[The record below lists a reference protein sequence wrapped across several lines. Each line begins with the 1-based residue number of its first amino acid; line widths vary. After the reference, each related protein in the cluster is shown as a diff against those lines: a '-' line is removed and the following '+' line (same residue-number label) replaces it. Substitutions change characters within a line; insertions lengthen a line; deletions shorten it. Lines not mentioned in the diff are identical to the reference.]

1 MSSGSK
7 PVNGSGFALLEVLI
21 ASGLIAT
28 IAAGASILVSMA
40 WHASRQ
46 SRTRTI
52 ATMVAAEKIEQ
63 LRSLAWT
70 HVSTTGPAISL
81 SYSDVTADLSN
92 DPVTD
97 DGRGLMTSPAGTLT
111 SNIVGYVDYLDAN
124 GRWIGRG
131 PAAPPPAVYVRR
143 WAVRPL
149 ASDPDNTLVFEVV
162 AGARGPNGAMLSD
175 MIRLVTIEARQ

>member
-1 MSSGSK
+1 MFSESR
-7 PVNGSGFALLEVLI
+7 PVNAWGFALLEVLI

-28 IAAGASILVSMA
+28 IAAGASVMISMA
-40 WHASRQ
+40 WHSTRQ
-46 SRTRTI
+46 SRARTI

-70 HVSTTGPAISL
+70 HVTTTGPAISM
-81 SYSDVTADLSN
+81 SDSDVTTDLSN
-92 DPVTD
+92 DPATD
-97 DGRGLMTSPAGTLT
+97 DGPGLLPSPTGTLT

-124 GRWIGRG
+124 GRWIGHG
-131 PAAPPPAVYVRR
+131 PSAPAPAVYIRR

-162 AGARGPNGAMLSD
+162 AGTRGPDGAMLSD
-175 MIRLVTIEARQ
+175 MIRLVTIEARK